1 MKWVVDTCVLI
12 DVLDNDSSFGKRSAL
27 ALTAHMGDGLV
38 VCPVTYIE
46 LAPAFDGSL
55 SLQEEFF
62 AGIGVDRQM
71 GWIHEDTLAAH
82 SAWARYVQARREKRD
97 RRRPIADVMIGAFA
111 LRFSGLITRN
121 VADFRSLWPGLKIIA
136 P

>member
-1 MKWVVDTCVLI
+1 MWAVDTCVLI
-12 DVLDNDSSFGKRSAL
+12 DVLDADPVFGKRSAKAL
-27 ALTAHMGDGLV
+27 AAHADDGLI

-62 AGIGVDRQM
+62 AGVGVDRQVA
-71 GWIHEDTLAAH
+71 WTHEDTLAAH
-82 SAWARYVQARREKRD
+82 SAWAKYVQNRRDKRD
-97 RRRPIADVMIGAFA
+97 RKRPIADILIGGFA
-111 LRFSGLITRN
+111 MRFSGLITRN
-121 VADFRSLWPGLKIIA
+121 GPDFHNLFPELKIVV